1 MTEILTEKVERE
13 KLGQAD
19 LRRELKGRHV
29 QMIAIGGTIGVGLF
43 LGSAVAIRQAG
54 PGLAL
59 SYALGGMAMFVIMR
73 ALGELLLYR
82 PVSGSFASYAEEF
95 IGPWSGFATGWS
107 YWFMWV
113 VTGMAQITAVGVYVH
128 YWLPNAPQWIPALV
142 TLGALFC
149 VNVFTVR
156 LFGEIEFWFALV
168 KVLTLVATIV
178 VGFSLALFNTV
189 ASGQTAGLA
198 NLWSHGGFFPAGALG
213 VLLPL
218 QMVMFAYQGLELVGV
233 SAGETED
240 PEKVLPRAINSV
252 LLSMVTLYVGALL
265 AIMSLLPWSQLSPS
279 ASPFVVAFE
288 RIGVPAAAQIVN
300 LVVITAAASAC
311 SSGLYS
317 NGRMLYSLAK
327 AGQAPRVFERLSR
340 QGVPVAGVAASAA
353 AMLIGVALNYVVPE
367 RVFVYVTS
375 VSLIGSLWTWG
386 VILVA
391 HLAYRRAAA
400 RGDVPRAPHS
410 LPGAPYTNALALAFL
425 LLVAAL
431 LSVEKDTRVALY
443 VAPAWF
449 ALLALGYRRATAI
462 SSATRGGGR
471 SRP

>member
-1 MTEILTEKVERE
+1 MTEKLTIKAAPQDPEPT
-13 KLGQAD
+13 D

-54 PGLAL
+54 PGLVV
-59 SYALGGMAMFVIMR
+59 SYVLGGAAMFVIMR

-82 PVSGSFASYAEEF
+82 PGSGSFATFAAEF

-128 YWLPNAPQWIPALV
+128 YWLPGAPQWIPALA
-142 TLGALFC
+142 TLAALFF
-149 VNVFTVR
+149 VNIFTVR
-156 LFGEIEFWFALV
+156 FFGEVEFWFSLA
-168 KVLTLVATIV
+168 KVLTLIVTIA
-178 VGFSLALFNTV
+178 VGLLLASFRFV

-198 NLWSHGGFFPAGALG
+198 NLWSHGGFFPAGILG

-233 SAGETED
+233 SAGETEN
-240 PEKVLPRAINSV
+240 PEKVLPKSINAV
-252 LLSMVTLYVGALL
+252 LVSMIALYIGALL
-265 AIMSLLPWSQLSPS
+265 AIMSLIPWSQLSPK
-279 ASPFVVAFE
+279 ASPFVVVFD
-288 RIGVPAAAQIVN
+288 RMGVPAAAQLVN

-317 NGRMLYSLAK
+317 NGRMLYSLAQ
-327 AGQAPRVFERLSR
+327 AGHAPRLFARVSKN
-340 QGVPVAGVAASAA
+340 GVPVAGVAASAA

-391 HLAYRRAAA
+391 HLRYRRATSRDAITHIPY
-400 RGDVPRAPHS
+400 R
-410 LPGAPYTNALALAFL
+410 LPGYPYSNGAALAFL

-431 LSVEKDTRVALY
+431 LSLQADTRVALY

-449 ALLALGYRRATAI
+449 ALLALAYRLVEHAKQ
-462 SSATRGGGR
+462 
-471 SRP
+471 